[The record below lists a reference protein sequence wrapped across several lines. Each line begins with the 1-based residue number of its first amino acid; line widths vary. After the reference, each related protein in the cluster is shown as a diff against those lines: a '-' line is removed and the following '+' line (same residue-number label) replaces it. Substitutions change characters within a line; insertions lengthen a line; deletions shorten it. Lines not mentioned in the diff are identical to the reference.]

1 MAKSRRTPR
10 AVAAAVL
17 VPLALAASAGCGGPA
32 HHDRPAPAP
41 TSATPTANPH
51 TADPDPR
58 HLALGD
64 CFDADR
70 GLTLTGGTQPAGP
83 VHIVPCTGTHDAE
96 VYGRFTYVEGGYP
109 AAQLRIIATSDCADL
124 VPRYDMDSW
133 TLSATAE
140 LARALLPTRTQ
151 WAAGDHDGICY
162 WTPRDPPTTTRLRHD
177 RTTSTAA
184 QYAYLDAVDRP
195 ESALATDPASQGET
209 DLSSYQN
216 WSAGVADS
224 LTTEEQ
230 LLRARTWP
238 VAAQGPVEALLQ
250 RVDALVP
257 QWRAASQ
264 QASPAAIKRTTG
276 TLRGRNAEPQ
286 EQAVRQALGLTTT
299 RAR

>member
-1 MAKSRRTPR
+1 MARSRRTLR
-10 AVAAAVL
+10 AVTAAAL
-17 VPLALAASAGCGGPA
+17 VPLALAASTGCGGSN

-70 GLTLTGGTQPAGP
+70 TPTLTGGTQPAGR
-83 VHIVPCTGTHDAE
+83 VHLVPCTGPHDAE
-96 VYGRFTYVEGGYP
+96 VYGRFTYVDGRYT
-109 AAQLRIIATSDCADL
+109 AAQLRDIAVSDCADL
-124 VPRYDMDSW
+124 APRYDMDSW
-133 TLSATAE
+133 TLSATAD
-140 LARALLPTRTQ
+140 LARFLLPGRTQ

-162 WTPRDPPTTTRLRHD
+162 WIPRDPPATTRLRHD
-177 RTTSTAA
+177 KATSTAA

-195 ESALATDPASQGET
+195 ESALATDPESQGET

-216 WSAGVADS
+216 WAAGVADS
-224 LTTEEQ
+224 FTTEEQ
-230 LLRARTWP
+230 LLHARTWP

-264 QASPAAIKRTTG
+264 QVSLAAIKRTTR

-286 EQAVRQALGLTTT
+286 ERAVRQALGLTTT